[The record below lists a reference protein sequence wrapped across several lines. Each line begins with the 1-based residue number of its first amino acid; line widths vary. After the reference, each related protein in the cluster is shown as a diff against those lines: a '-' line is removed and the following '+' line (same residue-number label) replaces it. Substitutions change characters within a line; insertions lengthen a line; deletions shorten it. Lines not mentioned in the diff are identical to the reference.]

1 MAATSEIPDHQP
13 EKPCQNAFCQLGAS
27 FWLAPAP
34 SVVVARGVTSMSDLA
49 AMSED
54 QE

>member
-1 MAATSEIPDHQP
+1 MVATSEIPDHQP

-34 SVVVARGVTSMSDLA
+34 SVVGRGVTSTSDLA